1 VEREAKK
8 IQQEPS
14 HIAEGIQGKGLT
26 LGEEEAVRLDAQP
39 KIKVYRAMQEH
50 DGKLYPPTSGM
61 IQEEYTD
68 KNGDEKTD
76 EKERYDRASGAAE
89 PVTEE
94 EAALRDAVSG
104 LLRNAG
110 IEVID
115 DVEEGQRVLDRANEV
130 LLSKDKKRA
139 LETASLGETSR
150 SLTAIPSALGS
161 KILNN
166 LDTLVTK
173 CKNSSTQ
180 PKTFI
185 GEVADALGIPQ
196 ERFKDKSSR
205 YATFETK
212 NGNIVTIRISDHNA
226 TASNLDVNGQEDVI
240 SIVVS
245 NKPNKGINNDGKSH
259 IVEYYY
265 NAIKLRKADGKPLA
279 AIVRS
284 IQQALYSGEYK
295 DTTGLAERQEVNA
308 VDVIK
313 YYRSQ
318 RSKLNGRAMARRG
331 RGYVEEENGRLISR
345 RAKEAEEDG
354 SFPKQKFIS
363 HYKVS
368 NRGFRLLSKLGLIG
382 YAGWHHTGNSFKK
395 TDYYGWSEEPF
406 ADAYSKNK
414 KDLEEIEKRLEE
426 TPVNEGD
433 GIQSDAGRLLE
444 RYCDLMGYHDEIREF
459 HIKLYLQDAYREK
472 QLNEA
477 LKELG
482 LDSKDVKFFRT
493 QNGEAYGFIAEGK
506 IYLDPR
512 IAKADTP
519 IHEYTHLWTEALRNA
534 NPKEWQNVV
543 ELMKD
548 TWAWDYVKESYP
560 ELEGDD
566 EIADE
571 ALAHFSGRQ
580 GAKRLREA
588 AKDEIAKA
596 DGILGEAAVWSAF
609 NKVKTALKNFWR
621 GVADLLH
628 IHFTSAEEVADKVM
642 YDLLNRVKPG
652 GDRSYSSNR
661 RYREDRSDSSEDV
674 EAVNVPVAKMF
685 GKSQRT
691 RKQRAAFA
699 ARERENMEAT
709 VRDLAEKL
717 HLSNVEINTSGEAGN
732 TRMARAKGYFNKKTG
747 KIVIKVRNHRDAEDA
762 KKTLLHEGV
771 AHYGLRKF
779 LGDKFDGTLSVIDA
793 DDKDAVSYV
802 NVENERRKALA
813 KSLGRS
819 YDEVSLIENAFF
831 MDEFWYCRYLGPDGT
846 ILWEGES
853 PYPDRSH
860 PFCICATPFIGGKI
874 QSYMRDAIDHNILI
888 NRTIILQDWLIRTI
902 VS

>member
-1 VEREAKK
+1 MEREAKK

-14 HIAEGIQGKGLT
+14 HIAGGIQGKGLT
-26 LGEEEAVRLDAQP
+26 LGEEEAARLDAQP

-76 EKERYDRASGAAE
+76 EKERYDRASGAVE

-150 SLTAIPSALGS
+150 SLTVIPSALGS

-196 ERFKDKSSR
+196 ERFKDKSSQ

-284 IQQALYSGEYK
+284 IQQALYSSEYK

-566 EIADE
+566 VIADE

-580 GAKRLREA
+580 GAERLREA

-596 DGILGEAAVWSAF
+596 DGILGEAAVWSSF

-661 RYREDRSDSSEDV
+661 RYREDRSDNTEDV
-674 EAVNVPVAKMF
+674 EAVNDPVAKMF

-747 KIVIKVRNHRDAEDA
+747 KIVINVRNHRDAEDA

-771 AHYGLRKF
+771 AHYGLRKL

-802 NVENERRKALA
+802 NAENERRKALA
-813 KSLGRS
+813 RSLGRS
-819 YDEVSLIENAFF
+819 YDEVPLIESAFF

-853 PYPDRSH
+853 PYPDCSH

-888 NRTIILQDWLIRTI
+888 NRTIIPQDWLIRTI

>member
-1 VEREAKK
+1 MEREAKK

-26 LGEEEAVRLDAQP
+26 LGEEEAARLDAQP

-150 SLTAIPSALGS
+150 SLTVIPSALGS

-196 ERFKDKSSR
+196 ERFKDKSSQ

-226 TASNLDVNGQEDVI
+226 TAPNLDVNGQEDVI

-284 IQQALYSGEYK
+284 IQQALYSSEYK

-493 QNGEAYGFIAEGK
+493 QNGEAYGFIAGGK

-571 ALAHFSGRQ
+571 ALTHFSGRQ
-580 GAKRLREA
+580 GAERLREA

-621 GVADLLH
+621 GVADFLH
-628 IHFTSAEEVADKVM
+628 IHFTSAEEVADRVM

-661 RYREDRSDSSEDV
+661 RYREDRSDSTEDV
-674 EAVNVPVAKMF
+674 EAVNERFNEELEKYERGEVPI
-685 GKSQRT
+685 GT
-691 RKQRAAFA
+691 RFELGMPSKELESAGFPYLPISMRASLLSKKAGMERHPFA
-699 ARERENMEAT
+699 AS
-709 VRDLAEKL
+709 DL
-717 HLSNVEINTSGEAGN
+717 
-732 TRMARAKGYFNKKTG
+732 R
-747 KIVIKVRNHRDAEDA
+747 
-762 KKTLLHEGV
+762 
-771 AHYGLRKF
+771 GL
-779 LGDKFDGTLSVIDA
+779 
-793 DDKDAVSYV
+793 
-802 NVENERRKALA
+802 
-813 KSLGRS
+813 
-819 YDEVSLIENAFF
+819 VSLQKPIAIFKYSKDN
-831 MDEFWYCRYLGPDGT
+831 MRNLIVDVM
-846 ILWEGES
+846 
-853 PYPDRSH
+853 H
-860 PFCICATPFIGGKI
+860 GGKHFLVGVTFDYKAGGIEVNSVSGLFPKDSHEWIKWI
-874 QSYMRDAIDHNILI
+874 QDGKAIRIDQKKKVLDLI
-888 NRTIILQDWLIRTI
+888 DSLRTNPAESERIGLNLSSAAKIINPEPFFCCKDNQW
-902 VS
+902 